1 MDRAEMKK
9 ASRQTGFLIGVN
21 TTQFLNFN
29 AVQARS
35 ILNDCTLSSN

>member
-9 ASRQTGFLIGVN
+9 ASLQTGFLMGLQVFI
-21 TTQFLNFN
+21 FN

-35 ILNDCTLSSN
+35 ILNEYTLSSN